1 MATDTEI
8 SLESARVE
16 APGSFSVTVEFTGGL
31 EMLFANERKHGVTLP
46 AQLSDGGR
54 PRISFL
60 LEYLVENVMK
70 DERKELF
77 ILEGNVRPGILVLI
91 NDADWELEGEE
102 NYELQP
108 GDNIVFV
115 STLHGG

>member
-1 MATDTEI
+1 
-8 SLESARVE
+8 
-16 APGSFSVTVEFTGGL
+16 
-31 EMLFANERKHGVTLP
+31 MLFANERKHGVTLP

-77 ILEGNVRPGILVLI
+77 ILEGNVYVFHGVTLGNCANGI
-91 NDADWELEGEE
+91 
-102 NYELQP
+102 Y
-108 GDNIVFV
+108 
-115 STLHGG
+115 